1 MQSLFSE
8 HWHVV
13 RHLRPQ
19 LRQNVEVLPRILRGK
34 SWFLL
39 FEPMSQ
45 RFVRVNPETWYVIT
59 LLNGQLNVEQ
69 IWDKAAEHIE
79 QQNVQFNQQHRA
91 ISQNELVQ
99 LLSQLYNNDLLQ
111 TEVSFDAEEM
121 SKRYK
126 KHKFNKLKQSFLNP
140 ISLKVPLIYPDVFF
154 SQCKK
159 LSQAIFNVWGVM
171 LWLLIVIPA
180 LLLLA
185 ENWQSLSSNL
195 SDRVLSTSNLFIL
208 WLTYP
213 IVKIIHEFAHG
224 LAIKAW
230 NGNVR
235 EMGLM
240 FILFIPIPYVDASS
254 SYHFVSKWQRI
265 VVSVAGIMTELL
277 LGALTIYLWVSTET
291 GLIHA
296 FAYNVIFIAAVS
308 TVLVNGNPLMRYD
321 GYYILSDL
329 LEIPN
334 LAGRATKYWVYLS
347 DKYLFGANTAQ
358 PPFASEKER
367 FWLIVYGLFSPLYRI
382 SIMLGLIWFVAQ
394 KYFMFGVLL
403 AIISAFMTI
412 VMPIYKGIKHIYQG
426 ASLSKYRDQAIQRF
440 HWIMLALIF
449 ILCILPFPYY
459 TTQQAVVWLP
469 EESMIRAMESGS
481 LKTIHLKNNQIEKNQ
496 ILFTLENAEL
506 TEKYHLQKLQV
517 EEADYKIRQASLDD
531 IELREKLELQKH
543 GLDQQLLQYKL
554 KVNQLDIHSPIAG
567 QWFAKDHIELDHRF
581 YKRGDIIGYVID
593 QPAQLIRSAVIQQD
607 YELIQNRLKGIEI
620 RFKNHFDTIYTG
632 QIVRS
637 TPQTQKKLFSSAL
650 GSQAGGSITVDP
662 TDQEGASALQNYFD
676 LDIQLSKPIDSNV
689 FGDIAYVRFDLGY
702 SPLALQWIRKLRQ
715 LFLEQFYV

>member
-19 LRQNVEVLPRILRGK
+19 LRQNIEVLPRILRGRA
-34 SWFLL
+34 WFLL

-45 RFVRVNPETWYVIT
+45 RFVRVNPETWHVIT
-59 LLNGQLNVEQ
+59 LLDGQLNVEQ

-79 QQNVQFNQQHRA
+79 QQNVQLNKQHRA

-99 LLSQLYNNDLLQ
+99 LLSQLYSNDLLQ

-140 ISLKVPLIYPDVFF
+140 ISLKVPLIYPDYFF
-154 SQCKK
+154 NQCKK
-159 LSQAIFNVWGVM
+159 LSRSIFNLWGVI
-171 LWLLIVIPA
+171 LWLIIVIPA

-185 ENWQSLSSNL
+185 ENWQDLSSNL

-265 VVSVAGIMTELL
+265 AVSIAGIMTELL
-277 LGALTIYLWVSTET
+277 LGSIAIYLWVTTET
-291 GLIHA
+291 GVIHA

-334 LAGRATKYWVYLS
+334 LAGRSTKYWVYLS
-347 DKYLFGANTAQ
+347 DKYLLGANTAQ
-358 PPFASEKER
+358 PPFASEKEK
-367 FWLIVYGLFSPLYRI
+367 FWLIVYGFFSPLYRI

-403 AIISAFMTI
+403 AILSAFMTI

-426 ASLSKYRDQAIQRF
+426 ASLSKYRDQAIKRF
-440 HWIMLALIF
+440 RWILLSLFF
-449 ILCILPFPYY
+449 IICILPFPYY
-459 TTQQAVVWLP
+459 STQQAVVWLP
-469 EESMIRAMESGS
+469 EESVIRATESGS
-481 LKTIHLKNNQIEKNQ
+481 IQTIHLRKNQIEKKQ
-496 ILFTLENAEL
+496 ILFTLENTEL
-506 TEKYHLQKLQV
+506 TEKYDLQKLQV
-517 EEADYKIRQASLDD
+517 EAIDFKLRQASLDD
-531 IELREKLELQKH
+531 VQLRQKLELQKQ
-543 GLDQQLLQYKL
+543 GLDQQLQQYEQKIKL
-554 KVNQLDIHSPIAG
+554 LNISSPISG
-567 QWFAKDHIELDHRF
+567 SWFAKDHVELDHRF
-581 YKRGDIIGYVID
+581 YKRGDIIGYVLN
-593 QPAQLIRSAVIQQD
+593 QPARLIRCAVVQQD
-607 YELIQNRLKGIEI
+607 YELIQSRLRGIEI
-620 RFKNHFDTIYTG
+620 RFKNQFDNTYTG
-632 QIVRS
+632 HIVRS
-637 TPQTQKKLFSSAL
+637 TPQTQKKLFSLAL
-650 GSQAGGSITVDP
+650 GSQAGGNITVDP
-662 TDQEGASALQNYFD
+662 TDQEGATALQNYFD
-676 LDIQLSKPIDSNV
+676 LDIQLSKSLDSNV

-702 SPLALQWIRKLRQ
+702 APLALQWARKLRQ